1 MKIETLF
8 YKLCKKAFHW
18 NPPQDVRVRFKK
30 LRFSL
35 ANAKYYT
42 QGGQVS
48 DCKVKVL
55 RKLKFSEKLVAQCL
69 MHEIAHLVSGETG
82 HNDKFYRAYFKAAK
96 TKYGRSF
103 L

>member
-1 MKIETLF
+1 MYIETLF

-18 NPPQDVRVRFKK
+18 DPPQGVRVRFKK
-30 LRFSL
+30 LKHSL
-35 ANAKYYT
+35 ANASY
-42 QGGQVS
+42 
-48 DCKVKVL
+48 DIERRKVFNCRVRVL
-55 RKLKFSEKLVAQCL
+55 RKLRFSEKLVAQCL

-82 HNDKFYRAYFKAAK
+82 HNDKFYRAYFKGAK